1 MQSWIS
7 SRLNFGGIFDLDK
20 KKRRLEE
27 LAIAAENPAVWAK
40 PAEMQKLNKEKSIL
54 DKACAEWGQF
64 YNKLQDCLIAT
75 DRDWSKCQEEVKKWK
90 QCFVEKQKNKQQQQ
104 P

>member
-1 MQSWIS
+1 MDI
-7 SRLNFGGIFDLDK
+7 
-20 KKRRLEE
+20 
-27 LAIAAENPAVWAK
+27 
-40 PAEMQKLNKEKSIL
+40 EKDQGVCL
-54 DKACAEWGQF
+54 PF